1 MDRLGLQIRL
11 TRPRRRIATM
21 PTYTVTAP
29 EGCLNQEK
37 RSKIAREITRV
48 HSETTGAPAYF
59 AQVIFHDIAPG
70 KYFVGGMPLHGQQVF
85 VNGQIRA
92 GRTTESKDTLISHM
106 LAAVA
111 EAAGLPTN
119 NIWVYI
125 SDIVPRQMAEFGN
138 VLPEPGDEAK
148 WTEALPRADRTHMES
163 FKSVR

>member
-1 MDRLGLQIRL
+1 
-11 TRPRRRIATM
+11 M
-21 PTYTVTAP
+21 PTYTVTTL
-29 EGCLNQEK
+29 EGCLDDEK

-48 HSETTGAPAYF
+48 HNETTGAPTYF
-59 AQVIFHDIAPG
+59 AQVIFIEVAPG

-92 GRTTESKDTLISHM
+92 GRSTESKDALISQM

-111 EAAGLPTN
+111 RAARLPGN

-125 SDIVPRQMAEFGN
+125 TDLIPRQMAEFGH

-148 WTEALPRADRTHMES
+148 WAASLPEEDRKRMES
-163 FKSVR
+163 FGPRAS